1 MFRATAAE
9 DCMEEM
15 FRASAAEGR
24 ALLNDL
30 HGILNPSAGDDGK
43 PAAPVDVLRA
53 AELYGLAWDKFE
65 AAADQVTEADVD
77 ALTQVGK
84 IVQGLKA
91 AHDLRKLHASMAH
104 EGVIGTSCF
113 AAVPEEHQTADPLF
127 FKVCGV
133 MNAVSPGPLPV
144 LRVNNV
150 NMYAGDAV
158 GVAHRATV
166 RDFAHG
172 LFVPTCKE
180 QVVAVYVWRVG
191 A

>member
-1 MFRATAAE
+1 M
-9 DCMEEM
+9 
-15 FRASAAEGR
+15 
-24 ALLNDL
+24 LNDL
-30 HGILNPSAGDDGK
+30 RGILNPPAGDDGK
-43 PAAPVDVLRA
+43 PVAPVDVLKA
-53 AELYGLAWDKFE
+53 VEQYEHVWDKFE

-77 ALTQVGK
+77 ALSQVGK

-91 AHDLRKLHASMAH
+91 VHDLRKLHASVAHDAH
-104 EGVIGTSCF
+104 EEGVLGTSCF

-133 MNAVSPGPLPV
+133 VNAVSPGPLPV

-150 NMYAGDAV
+150 NMYGGDAV
-158 GVAHRATV
+158 GVAHRALV